1 MRSRHFNLN
10 LFSVISIGIGSIVG
24 AGIFALLGQVILS
37 AGDLTYYSFLIAGI
51 IAMLCGYSYAKL
63 AAVYPQSGGLTDYFH
78 HAFASKIVSGGFSIL
93 YWLTSSV
100 SICMLAKSFG
110 LYMLNLFH
118 PAYDPKL
125 FADFFAVVLIVTQ
138 AFLNMAGA
146 DDVGKAEVV
155 LVGIKITI
163 LCVLVLSAFWAFD
176 GVGQVHPVI
185 VTEGSFFKSIGITFF
200 AYAGFGVITN
210 AAADVANPK
219 KTITRA
225 IYLTLFIVMALYMSL
240 AFVVMNFVPLSDLTA
255 GADTAVASAAEK
267 LMGTWGYALL
277 YLAAVIAFVSGIGAT
292 FFSTFRISQSLA
304 RQGILPRFY
313 AIKFWRHG
321 SWGNLLSVI
330 LIILA
335 TILFDFN
342 AIVNLSSGAFLISY
356 LAIFIANWVLRKE
369 TKPSAILT
377 LGGFVLLSGV
387 FVGFIYGLIS

>member
-1 MRSRHFNLN
+1 MFARHFSLN

-63 AAVYPQSGGLTDYFH
+63 AAVYPQSGGLTDYFY
-78 HAFASKIVSGGFSIL
+78 HAFPSKIVSGGFSIL
-93 YWLTSSV
+93 YWLTSSISV
-100 SICMLAKSFG
+100 CMLAKSFG
-110 LYMLNLFH
+110 LYMLDLFH
-118 PAYDPKL
+118 PNYGSKL
-125 FADFFAVVLIVTQ
+125 FADFFAVALIVTQ

-146 DDVGKAEVV
+146 GDVGKAEVI

-163 LCVLVLSAFWAFD
+163 LCFLIIAAFWAFD
-176 GVGQVHPVI
+176 GVGQVHPVT
-185 VTEGSFFKSIGITFF
+185 VTEGGFFKSIGITFF

-210 AAADVANPK
+210 AASDVANPK
-219 KTITRA
+219 KTISQA
-225 IYLTLFIVMALYMSL
+225 IYLTLFIVMVLYMSL
-240 AFVVMNFVPLSDLTA
+240 AFVVMNFVPLSDLKI
-255 GADTAVASAAEK
+255 GADTAVAAAAEK
-267 LMGTWGYALL
+267 LMGPWGYALL
-277 YLAAVIAFVSGIGAT
+277 YLAAIIAFVSGIGAT

-304 RQGILPRFY
+304 RQNILPHFY
-313 AIKFWRHG
+313 AVKFWRHG

-335 TILFDFN
+335 TFLFDFN

-356 LAIFIANWVLRKE
+356 LAIFIANWVLRQE

-377 LGGFVLLSGV
+377 LGGFVMLFGV
-387 FVGFIYGLIS
+387 FVGFVYGLFS